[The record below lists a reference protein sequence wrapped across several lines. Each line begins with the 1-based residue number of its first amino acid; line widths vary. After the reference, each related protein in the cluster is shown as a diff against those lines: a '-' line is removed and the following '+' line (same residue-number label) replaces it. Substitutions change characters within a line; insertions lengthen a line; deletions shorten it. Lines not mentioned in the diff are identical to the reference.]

1 MAAVEAEQLESRLS
15 TEDLMKMQSLFLP
28 SDSSDLPVSM
38 QRAEFVEQAW
48 SVIGRGSQEEYGHLF
63 DSVDVSREGWV
74 NWERLTSYFLLGLS
88 EKDEHIKT
96 TAVLRWRPA
105 RTLPVPHRDRL
116 HSITH
121 LPNAGRYLTLS
132 KDGTLTVWE
141 EKNLTLL
148 RSHRL
153 TNDSVRPKDL
163 WATGLVLLPNVQ
175 KIAVSFTSK
184 EICFY
189 DLMSKDFNLQYKLHG
204 LHYTPISLHYW
215 YHPDRPDQAV
225 LSFGDAGGQV
235 SGVCF
240 RSALSSLFE
249 RLSVGGMQGSAIS
262 ISWAELQQGRHRCCY
277 TLTHT
282 AHMGQWVRTVRFL
295 GSLEAFLSCSTSANT
310 SMALGWRESESRPLR
325 ITAFHTEKGIT
336 DLDFHPGLNLIATA
350 GVNNQVC
357 IWNPYVVTQPVGIL
371 RGHVTSVVAVQ
382 FMLGKRQLIS
392 FSKDKVLRVWDVANQ
407 LCIQR
412 IAGIFPKTQDCKTL
426 LFFHEERLRL
436 FLSFNSALL
445 LLEAKKDSGRR
456 TLSHDSAVTCVLYN
470 SLFRQVI
477 SSDGSSAVTCW
488 LMDTGQKVKQ
498 FPHCHGNAEISTMAL
513 DATQTRLFTAG
524 TDGVVKM
531 WDFNGHCHHSLNAG
545 RGLAVEISQI
555 LVLKRTI
562 LVFGWERMITV
573 FRLNSFSQYFV
584 QPAEWKGG
592 VQHRDDVLCAAF
604 RPPQT
609 LVTGSCDGEII
620 VWNNSTENALC
631 KLNPDTRRGDH
642 KSKSASTTSSRR
654 PSLNSAA
661 KLQCSAP
668 CGEEDTESY
677 GITRLAFLEG
687 RKGAANAGGADLVSC
702 GGSGVVRFW
711 NSVNC
716 RLVGEFV
723 AHKDSGSI
731 ILTVDSSGRY
741 LATADMDGGVKVW
754 DIQEYCLHPS
764 PSITNQAPVLLSS
777 LRPHIDCVT
786 HLETCEHSNQL
797 YLLSASADCS
807 LALSHLPGPT
817 VGIFGQEI
825 HWRLGGPEEYPLVKE
840 KGGTEEATD
849 VEKNSICIP
858 ESFSTEQFTLQEDQD
873 HQQTESEQLH
883 MLSENSDTPGWGF
896 EEGCGLQL
904 SDSWPSPYVNTAHN
918 ISLGMYSELKLEE
931 LDPVDELDKP
941 DFLTNPDVYFEEML
955 DSSPPTPPPPSP
967 ATQTKKSLKAPFDE
981 KSLFPK
987 EVLEQVDRVLGA
999 QRSTQRFSV
1008 MRNYGRVISR
1018 SLGKSK
1024 ASTSGAS
1031 KAK

>member
-15 TEDLMKMQSLFLP
+15 TEDLMKMQSLFL
-28 SDSSDLPVSM
+28 VRKHCIIEHCIM
-38 QRAEFVEQAW
+38 KQCITQHC
-48 SVIGRGSQEEYGHLF
+48 ITQHYIIQHL
-63 DSVDVSREGWV
+63 
-74 NWERLTSYFLLGLS
+74 
-88 EKDEHIKT
+88 
-96 TAVLRWRPA
+96 
-105 RTLPVPHRDRL
+105 
-116 HSITH
+116 
-121 LPNAGRYLTLS
+121 
-132 KDGTLTVWE
+132 
-141 EKNLTLL
+141 
-148 RSHRL
+148 
-153 TNDSVRPKDL
+153 
-163 WATGLVLLPNVQ
+163 
-175 KIAVSFTSK
+175 
-184 EICFY
+184 
-189 DLMSKDFNLQYKLHG
+189 
-204 LHYTPISLHYW
+204 
-215 YHPDRPDQAV
+215 
-225 LSFGDAGGQV
+225 
-235 SGVCF
+235 
-240 RSALSSLFE
+240 
-249 RLSVGGMQGSAIS
+249 
-262 ISWAELQQGRHRCCY
+262 
-277 TLTHT
+277 
-282 AHMGQWVRTVRFL
+282 RFL

-609 LVTGSCDGEII
+609 LVTGI
-620 VWNNSTENALC
+620 L
-631 KLNPDTRRGDH
+631 LNYFLFILLHSVSLVFFVSFSLQGLAKVLH
-642 KSKSASTTSSRR
+642 LTTTN
-654 PSLNSAA
+654 L
-661 KLQCSAP
+661 K
-668 CGEEDTESY
+668 
-677 GITRLAFLEG
+677 
-687 RKGAANAGGADLVSC
+687 
-702 GGSGVVRFW
+702 
-711 NSVNC
+711 
-716 RLVGEFV
+716 
-723 AHKDSGSI
+723 
-731 ILTVDSSGRY
+731 
-741 LATADMDGGVKVW
+741 
-754 DIQEYCLHPS
+754 EYCLHPS

-817 VGIFGQEI
+817 VGIFGQ
-825 HWRLGGPEEYPLVKE
+825 HPLHNPKKHVYYINQPFK
-840 KGGTEEATD
+840 KILS
-849 VEKNSICIP
+849 KNTNIRYYVNHI
-858 ESFSTEQFTLQEDQD
+858 STTKK
-873 HQQTESEQLH
+873 HH
-883 MLSENSDTPGWGF
+883 CN
-896 EEGCGLQL
+896 QL
-904 SDSWPSPYVNTAHN
+904 S
-918 ISLGMYSELKLEE
+918 
-931 LDPVDELDKP
+931 
-941 DFLTNPDVYFEEML
+941 
-955 DSSPPTPPPPSP
+955 
-967 ATQTKKSLKAPFDE
+967 
-981 KSLFPK
+981 
-987 EVLEQVDRVLGA
+987 
-999 QRSTQRFSV
+999 ST
-1008 MRNYGRVISR
+1008 
-1018 SLGKSK
+1018 
-1024 ASTSGAS
+1024 
-1031 KAK
+1031 